1 VLCTANPPSS
11 GVGLLQL
18 LKLLEHT
25 DIADRTP
32 ADPQAWYLF
41 AEASRLMYADRDRY
55 VADPAFVPVPVEGML
70 NPAYIA
76 RRAALIGPR
85 AGPAPAGDPPGAR
98 ALAADRTLEPAGTT
112 HFVIVDR
119 WGDVVSMTTTVES
132 IFGSGRMAGGFFLN
146 NQMTDF
152 SFSPRDAE
160 GRAVANAVAPG
171 KHPRSSMSP
180 TIVLDREGRFVA
192 AVGSPGG
199 NNIIAYNAKALVGAF
214 DWELSLQEAFDLPN
228 LIARGTNVVGETA
241 KMTPAVL
248 QYLAERGLTV
258 RSGGGEGSGLHG
270 VRRRDGRLEGAADRR
285 REGVARAP

>member
-1 VLCTANPPSS
+1 M
-11 GVGLLQL
+11 
-18 LKLLEHT
+18 KLLEHT

-32 ADPQAWYLF
+32 TDPQAWYLF

-55 VADPAFVPVPVEGML
+55 VGDPAFVPVPVEGML
-70 NPAYIA
+70 DPAYIA

-98 ALAADRTLEPAGTT
+98 PLAADRTLEPAGTT
-112 HFVIVDR
+112 HFVVVDR

-132 IFGSGRMAGGFFLN
+132 IFGSGRMANGFFLN

-160 GRAVANAVAPG
+160 GRPAANAVAPG

-180 TIVLDREGRFVA
+180 TVVLDRQGRFVA
-192 AVGSPGG
+192 ALGSPGG

-214 DWELSLQEAFDLPN
+214 DWELPLQEAFDLPN
-228 LIARGTNVVGETA
+228 LIARGTSVVGEMA
-241 KMTPAVL
+241 KMSPAVVQHL
-248 QYLAERGLTV
+248 TERGLAV

-270 VRRRDGRLEGAADRR
+270 VRRREDGRLEGAADLR
-285 REGVARAP
+285 REGVARAQ